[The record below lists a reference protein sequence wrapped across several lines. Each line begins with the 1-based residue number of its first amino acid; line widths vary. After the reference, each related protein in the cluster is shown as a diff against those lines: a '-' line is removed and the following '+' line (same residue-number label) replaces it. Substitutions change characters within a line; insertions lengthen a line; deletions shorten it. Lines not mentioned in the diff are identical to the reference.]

1 MQEFLITAVDI
12 GTRKIS
18 ASCGIS
24 SKDKEVEI
32 LGSSCVSS
40 NGVEKGELVDLYKCR
55 EQFIKVL
62 NDLEESVGKEINDI
76 YIGIPSSHIRVI
88 ERSFEDNIYGEITNR
103 DLNEAFENL
112 KKSIYLNNDEEIC
125 DILVNYYKVDEKISE
140 ESVIG
145 WQGEKLEVNATVIVC
160 KREILNKYRGL
171 CKGTNYN
178 IKGFVVNI
186 MSLRKIFLFNDRLDY
201 KVILEC
207 GAGITEIGIFKDG
220 IFKDGYS
227 IPLGGDNITSDLSI
241 CAGLSYDEAEILKY
255 NYSHKYKSESED
267 LKDKEIK
274 IGEKNI
280 HKELFYK
287 VCEARIE
294 EILNYVN
301 NELKNTSNI
310 NDICSIIL
318 CSDSLTNFENISE
331 IVQNIIHNNVRII
344 TKNEFGMQNFSN
356 ITSLAIVKEVHDR
369 LELVYEDFTKEVK
382 GDTLVLEKS
391 GDINRDPKK
400 TLNLKDK
407 KKKKRNESIKGKL
420 RSLLED
426 IF

>member
-1 MQEFLITAVDI
+1 MLVQMEL
-12 GTRKIS
+12 K
-18 ASCGIS
+18 
-24 SKDKEVEI
+24 
-32 LGSSCVSS
+32 
-40 NGVEKGELVDLYKCR
+40 KGELVDLYKCR

-62 NDLEESVGKEINDI
+62 NDLEESVSKEINDI

-88 ERSFEDNIYGEITNR
+88 ERSFEDNIYGKITRR

-125 DILVNYYKVDEKISE
+125 DILVNYYKVDDKISE
-140 ESVIG
+140 EFVIG
-145 WQGEKLEVNATVIVC
+145 WQGEKLEINATVIVC
-160 KREILNKYRGL
+160 KKDIINKYRDL
-171 CKGTNYN
+171 CKGTKYK
-178 IKGFVVNI
+178 IKGFIVNI
-186 MSLRKIFLFNDRLDY
+186 MSLRKIFLFNDKLDD

-294 EILNYVN
+294 EILNYV
-301 NELKNTSNI
+301 K
-310 NDICSIIL
+310 
-318 CSDSLTNFENISE
+318 
-331 IVQNIIHNNVRII
+331 
-344 TKNEFGMQNFSN
+344 
-356 ITSLAIVKEVHDR
+356 
-369 LELVYEDFTKEVK
+369 
-382 GDTLVLEKS
+382 
-391 GDINRDPKK
+391 
-400 TLNLKDK
+400 
-407 KKKKRNESIKGKL
+407 
-420 RSLLED
+420 
-426 IF
+426 

>member
-1 MQEFLITAVDI
+1 
-12 GTRKIS
+12 
-18 ASCGIS
+18 
-24 SKDKEVEI
+24 
-32 LGSSCVSS
+32 
-40 NGVEKGELVDLYKCR
+40 
-55 EQFIKVL
+55 
-62 NDLEESVGKEINDI
+62 
-76 YIGIPSSHIRVI
+76 
-88 ERSFEDNIYGEITNR
+88 
-103 DLNEAFENL
+103 
-112 KKSIYLNNDEEIC
+112 NNDEEIC
-125 DILVNYYKVDEKISE
+125 DILVNYYKVDDKISE
-140 ESVIG
+140 ESVIE
-145 WQGEKLEVNATVIVC
+145 WQGEKLEINATVIVC
-160 KREILNKYRGL
+160 KKDIINKYRDL
-171 CKGTNYN
+171 CKGTKYK
-178 IKGFVVNI
+178 IKGFIVNI
-186 MSLRKIFLFNDRLDY
+186 MSLRKIFLFNDKLDD

-301 NELKNTSNI
+301 NELKNTSHFT
-310 NDICSIIL
+310 DICSIIL
-318 CSDSLTNFENISE
+318 CSDSLTNFENINE

-382 GDTLVLEKS
+382 EDTLILEKAS
-391 GDINRDPKK
+391 DINRDQKNS
-400 TLNLKDK
+400 LNLKEK